1 MGDSGSTYLGS
12 ILMAIC
18 IGQKTFNSALGL
30 FLIVSPLYIDALFT
44 LKLRLLY
51 ERKKIFSPHKKH
63 FYQRMISNGCSKE
76 KIALFFSSSSLIN
89 SIAYESVGLTGVI
102 SCVIFELMIGLYL
115 NQLFALPFK
124 KD

>member
-1 MGDSGSTYLGS
+1 
-12 ILMAIC
+12 
-18 IGQKTFNSALGL
+18 
-30 FLIVSPLYIDALFT
+30 
-44 LKLRLLY
+44 
-51 ERKKIFSPHKKH
+51 
-63 FYQRMISNGCSKE
+63 MISNGCSKE